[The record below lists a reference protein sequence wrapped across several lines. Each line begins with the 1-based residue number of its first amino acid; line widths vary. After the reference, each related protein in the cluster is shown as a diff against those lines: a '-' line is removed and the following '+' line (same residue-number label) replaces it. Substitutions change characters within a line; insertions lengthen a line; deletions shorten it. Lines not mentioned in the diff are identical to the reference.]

1 MSGINENIYLNKLI
15 QRLNNIP
22 NEFKGLCGVCIY
34 DPDTKWYFGINDD
47 MTFPT
52 ASSIKIPILIKL
64 LSDAD
69 KKLINLSDEIVITE
83 QMKSRGSGV
92 IHKMT
97 GSVKMT
103 IENLAILMINL
114 SDNTATNLC
123 IDIANQKEINEML
136 SNYDFGTMKLNR
148 KMQDYKA
155 INEGKENIATPKE
168 MNLILQM
175 LDNKSLFNE
184 SVSNKTLDILAINKS
199 TPISQPLP
207 ENIKV
212 AGKTGGMPGVRCE
225 TAIVYLKNRRYI
237 LTVMTSYGGQ
247 SEIPQNFLNG
257 EYNGSDI
264 ISKISSETYKYFN
277 TIDNSSE
284 FGQGLTQTINY

>member
-1 MSGINENIYLNKLI
+1 MSGINENIYLNKLS
-15 QRLNNIP
+15 QSLNNIT
-22 NEFKGLCGVCIY
+22 NEFKGLCGISIY

-64 LSDAD
+64 LSDSD
-69 KKLINLSDEIVITE
+69 KNLIDLSDEIIITE
-83 QMKSRGSGV
+83 EMKSRGSGI

-97 GSVKMT
+97 GSIKMT

-123 IDIANQKEINEML
+123 IDIANQKDINEML

-207 ENIKV
+207 ENLKV

-247 SEIPQNFLNG
+247 SEIPQNYLNG

>member
-1 MSGINENIYLNKLI
+1 MSGINQNVYLEKLNFSV
-15 QRLNNIP
+15 NNIV
-22 NEFKGLCGVCIY
+22 NEFKGLCGVSIY
-34 DPDTKWYFGINDD
+34 DPDTNWYLGINDE
-47 MTFPT
+47 MIFPT

-69 KKLINLSDEIVITE
+69 KKLVNLSDEIIITE
-83 QMKSRGSGV
+83 EMKSRGSGI

-97 GSVKMT
+97 DSVKMT

-136 SNYDFGTMKLNR
+136 SSYDFGTMKLNR
-148 KMQDYKA
+148 KMQDYQA

-168 MNLILQM
+168 MNMILQM

-225 TAIVYLKNRRYI
+225 TAIVYLNNIRYI

-247 SEIPQNFLNG
+247 SEIPQNYLNG

-277 TIDNSSE
+277 TIDNSSA